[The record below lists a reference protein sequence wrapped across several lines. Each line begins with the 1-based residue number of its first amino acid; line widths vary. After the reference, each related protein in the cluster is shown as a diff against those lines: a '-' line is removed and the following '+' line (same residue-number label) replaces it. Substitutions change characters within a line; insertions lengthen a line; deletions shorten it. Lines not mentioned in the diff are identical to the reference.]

1 MKTAIITGANS
12 EIGFS
17 ICKFFLKENY
27 KVIACIHENND
38 RIKKLRE
45 DNLIIKNLDL
55 TKEEEIASFEYKGD
69 VIVNVAAY
77 YYDDEYE
84 NVTKSDFMKTL
95 EVNVVAP
102 FFLFKHLLKENGI
115 VISISSTDGI
125 DTYNDINI
133 TYAASKAALNNLTKS
148 MACARSDAG
157 IYALALGWVNTEMI
171 RSINQDYLEEDM
183 KHNGQ
188 KRLVEINEILDG
200 IKDILENKY
209 ETGSIIRIDGE

>member
-38 RIKKLRE
+38 RIKKLRD

-77 YYDDEYE
+77 YYDDEQ
-84 NVTKSDFMKTL
+84 
-95 EVNVVAP
+95 
-102 FFLFKHLLKENGI
+102 GI
-115 VISISSTDGI
+115 GDYGVFGQ
-125 DTYNDINI
+125 
-133 TYAASKAALNNLTKS
+133 
-148 MACARSDAG
+148 
-157 IYALALGWVNTEMI
+157 
-171 RSINQDYLEEDM
+171 QDQRYRCDHQCHRRYSGADHAFVSECI
-183 KHNGQ
+183 H
-188 KRLVEINEILDG
+188 
-200 IKDILENKY
+200 
-209 ETGSIIRIDGE
+209 